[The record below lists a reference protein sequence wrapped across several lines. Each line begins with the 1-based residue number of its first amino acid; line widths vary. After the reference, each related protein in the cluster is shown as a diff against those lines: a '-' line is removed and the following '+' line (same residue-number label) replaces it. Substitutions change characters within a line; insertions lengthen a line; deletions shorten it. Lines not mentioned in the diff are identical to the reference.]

1 MTFEYTS
8 PLTREQFLFIR
19 TQIKNSAATKSL
31 APYEVVLNNLI
42 RGLPLDRGF
51 SPITNPIKL
60 SNGYTA
66 MDSFNTAKRMCS
78 KMLKHY
84 TMLSPADVTMLQAK
98 L

>member
-1 MTFEYTS
+1 MTFEHTS
-8 PLTREQFLFIR
+8 PLTREQFLFTR

-51 SPITNPIKL
+51 SPITNHTKL
-60 SNGYTA
+60 TNGCSAMESFSN
-66 MDSFNTAKRMCS
+66 AKRMCS
-78 KMLKHY
+78 RMLKHY
-84 TMLSPADVTMLQAK
+84 TVLTAADIAMLQAK